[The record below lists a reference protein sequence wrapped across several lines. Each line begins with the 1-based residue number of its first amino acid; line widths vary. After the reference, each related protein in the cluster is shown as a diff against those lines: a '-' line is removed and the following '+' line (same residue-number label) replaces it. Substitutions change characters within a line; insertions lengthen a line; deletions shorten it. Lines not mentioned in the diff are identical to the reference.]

1 MLSVQQSGGPEGA
14 ERAVRAWNQYGGSLI
29 LGGTDGVV
37 VESELRAEGFLEMAR
52 VSRRLSV
59 PR

>member
-1 MLSVQQSGGPEGA
+1 M
-14 ERAVRAWNQYGGSLI
+14 RAWNQYGGSLI

-37 VESELRAEGFLEMAR
+37 VESERMAEGFLEMAR